1 MRQRKKNTEKD
12 LFLYKGNFIP
22 CLCTVLSLFFCEL
35 SYMLWKSLF
44 DEAKGNLLVENLRWE
59 EFGLGT
65 LVSVAFVLPFSTC
78 RCEMGTSSFII
89 ICLFLKRRLNF
100 VSCSLWVVLM
110 FYLSWTEKKRLLK
123 KILQASSTAAGWF
136 CGMWQKHF
144 YSRLDTMKHTKTGFI
159 KTRVIALKCKHLC
172 PQIPG

>member
-78 RCEMGTSSFII
+78 RCEMGMSSFHYYLSI
-89 ICLFLKRRLNF
+89 FKRRLNF

-110 FYLSWTEKKRLLK
+110 FYLSWTEKKKLLK
-123 KILQASSTAAGWF
+123 KTSSDCCRLILWNVAKALVLTTRYHETYKN
-136 CGMWQKHF
+136 CF
-144 YSRLDTMKHTKTGFI
+144 Y
-159 KTRVIALKCKHLC
+159 
-172 PQIPG
+172 